1 MMRNLVFYE
10 QFIIFAPENQID
22 AIINLNTLNYGLSR
36 SNKNGLWYP
45 SRKFV

>member
-22 AIINLNTLNYGLSR
+22 AIINLNTL
-36 SNKNGLWYP
+36 KLWLI
-45 SRKFV
+45 KK